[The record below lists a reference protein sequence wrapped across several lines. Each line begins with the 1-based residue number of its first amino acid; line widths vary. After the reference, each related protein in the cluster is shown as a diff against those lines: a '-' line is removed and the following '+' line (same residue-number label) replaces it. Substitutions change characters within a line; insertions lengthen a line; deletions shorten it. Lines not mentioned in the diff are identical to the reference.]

1 MPKCDFNELH
11 SNSHIFRTA
20 FHKNTSS
27 GLLLMSQTRHE
38 GTKARKARKACG
50 KAYYKA

>member
-50 KAYYKA
+50 KAYKA